1 MKLNNLRLW
10 QITLILALLPL
21 ARFGILFSSTGLT
34 GTVIIVTNNGVPIE
48 GAILQI
54 TALEVTG
61 FKVGWPAIDYPS
73 DASGRVDMGMTTLGT
88 YYFTV
93 AAAGYISIEDTI
105 TIDGVENEKTV
116 EMHPIYTPDPYTDP
130 SNPSPEPDLGYTLS
144 WLDGVSLFFGLCT
157 VGLYLK
163 KPDATIDEI
172 TSLLA

>member
-1 MKLNNLRLW
+1 MMRLNNLRLW
-10 QITLILALLPL
+10 QITLIVALLPL
-21 ARFGILFSSTGLT
+21 ARFGMLFSGTGLT

-116 EMHPIYTPDPYTDP
+116 EMYPIYTPDLPP
-130 SNPSPEPDLGYTLS
+130 PEPPEPDLGYTLS